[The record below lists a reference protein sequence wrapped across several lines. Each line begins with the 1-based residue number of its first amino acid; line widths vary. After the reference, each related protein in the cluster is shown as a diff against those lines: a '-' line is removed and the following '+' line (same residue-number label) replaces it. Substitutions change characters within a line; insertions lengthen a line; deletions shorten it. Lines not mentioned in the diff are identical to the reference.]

1 MINIFKIVIIMK
13 RCCDNPEKY
22 FIEFRKRDDNE
33 LIWLVCEEHF
43 QNEEYRK
50 NVRRIQSV
58 N

>member
-1 MINIFKIVIIMK
+1 MK

-33 LIWLVCEEHF
+33 LFWFVCQEHF

-50 NVRRIQSV
+50 NVRRIQHV
-58 N
+58 TK

>member
-1 MINIFKIVIIMK
+1 MK
-13 RCCDNPEKY
+13 RCCDKPEKY

-43 QNEEYRK
+43 KNEEYRK
-50 NVRRIQSV
+50 NVRRIQPV